1 MLRETPTPPSGE
13 QPSGSGAVGNS
24 IERVAHWVHAYDEV
38 RRIAGGAL
46 LSTIQA
52 FYHRLHEPLVSF
64 WTAFVFTFPLTAAIA
79 VSVWLWRLIGVDATT
94 RGMARVFLW
103 CIGFSI
109 LVGIFT
115 GVGEDFAHRSVGAG
129 DYALTLQQMGGNA
142 PSAQLRESLA
152 TVSKIRG
159 FGSAFAALVESAYVY
174 GLGNFVFSLIVGL
187 LLGWLS
193 LAAIERL
200 FSSS

>member
-1 MLRETPTPPSGE
+1 MLREPPTPPPGE
-13 QPSGSGAVGNS
+13 QPSGSGAVGKWFDK
-24 IERVAHWVHAYDEV
+24 VLHWVHAYDEV
-38 RRIAGGAL
+38 RRITGGAV

-52 FYHRLHEPLVSF
+52 FFHSLLDPLVSF

-79 VSVWLWRLIGVDATT
+79 VSVWLWRLIGGDATT

-115 GVGEDFAHRSVGAG
+115 GVGEKFAHLSVGDG
-129 DYALTLQQMGGNA
+129 DYALTLQHMGGNA
-142 PSAQLRESLA
+142 LNAQLRESLA
-152 TVSKIRG
+152 TVSKIKG
-159 FGSAFAALVESAYVY
+159 FGSAFATLVESAYVY

-200 FSSS
+200 FSST